1 MLQVYKN
8 GNKYIGMWHQDQRH
22 GSGEYYVNTGN
33 GELVKR
39 YSGEWFNGFRHGK
52 GMMFGKGASIFDG
65 EWANNHRHGE
75 GKQVDPNGDVY
86 EGSWVENKREG
97 YGRLTKVNG
106 DIFEG
111 NWLND
116 HQEGPGTYY
125 YMSRKKRLD
134 GEWAVGVSK
143 CGIMSDFDF
152 SEEDHVPLLFGT
164 EPSKR
169 LPTLGLRD
177 PKAVVK
183 ASINGIRNERG
194 AARLANVPVEDMFG
208 EEDRAHMRSAF
219 LVADIDG
226 TGEVRVGELPGCFA
240 ELGLELPTETVVSL
254 VTQLG
259 KGTDASVTFDEFCRC
274 VAMFVNMDS

>member
-1 MLQVYKN
+1 
-8 GNKYIGMWHQDQRH
+8 MWHADQRH
-22 GSGEYYVNTGN
+22 GKGEYYVNIGN

-39 YSGEWFNGFRHGK
+39 YSGEWVNGMRHGK
-52 GMMFGKGASIFDG
+52 GMMFGKGSALYDG
-65 EWANNHRHGE
+65 DWANNSRHGE
-75 GKQVDPNGDVY
+75 GKQVSENGDVY

-97 YGRLTKVNG
+97 YGRLTKANN

-116 HQEGPGTYY
+116 YQEGPGTYY

-152 SEEDHVPLLFGT
+152 ADDDNVPDSFGT
-164 EPSKR
+164 EPSRK

-177 PKAVVK
+177 PKAVMK
-183 ASINGIRNERG
+183 NSINSIRNERG

-208 EEDRAHMRSAF
+208 EEDRAHMLSAF
-219 LVADIDG
+219 RVADLDG
-226 TGEVRVGELPGCFA
+226 TGEVRVTELVGCFA
-240 ELGLELPTETVVSL
+240 ELGLELPAATVVSL
-254 VTQLG
+254 VSQLG
-259 KGTDASVTFDEFCRC
+259 KSSEATVTFDEFCRC